1 MEFDKIYCITLARRP
16 DRWHNFLDG
25 LPEGFEQAFGK
36 VEKWLAYDGRIMHS
50 PPYWHGGN
58 GAWGCYNSHKRAI
71 EQAIIERAESVLLF
85 EDDALFLPD
94 FIDKTKAF
102 LDKLPKG
109 AEIVYLGG
117 QHLKRQERQP
127 QKVNDLVY
135 RPYNVNRTHAWGI
148 IGQGA
153 MLKVL
158 DHLNKRN
165 WTTPHHID
173 HWMGALLESGKVKAF
188 CPARWLV
195 DQREGR
201 SDVAQREKVYT
212 HWKDADTAID
222 ITKAPFIAIIGLHSS
237 GSSALAGALYHL
249 NLHLGNRLVG
259 MYGNPPI
266 NGGEAE
272 GLARLF
278 EAALP
283 VPKTEWIVPVET
295 VKKRLLTWI
304 NERQR
309 EAVRRGKVAA
319 GKYPQLAATA
329 DFLPDI
335 LGDNLK
341 IIHIDRPIEESI
353 RSLQRRFRN
362 VDPKSIEAHQRRLY
376 QGAALFKEKVKPEN
390 YCKIEYAELLKKPF
404 ETLESIPKSYGI
416 EGTIEQ
422 LEAAA
427 RYIDPAKRHEF

>member
-1 MEFDKIYCITLARRP
+1 MIFFDKIYCITLARRP
-16 DRWHNFLDG
+16 DRWHNFLEG

-71 EQAIIERAESVLLF
+71 EQTLIDGLESVLLF

-94 FIDKTKAF
+94 FIHNAKAF
-102 LDKLPKG
+102 LESVPND
-109 AEIVYLGG
+109 AEIVYFGG
-117 QHLKRQERQP
+117 QHLKRQIGQP
-127 QKVNDLVY
+127 QKANDLVY
-135 RPYNVNRTHAWGI
+135 RAYNVNRTHAWGLV
-148 IGQGA
+148 GQRA
-153 MLKVL
+153 LIKTL

-173 HWMGALLESGKVKAF
+173 HWMGALVESGKIKAY

-212 HWKDADTAID
+212 HWKDADAVVD
-222 ITKAPFIAIIGLHSS
+222 ISKAPFIAVVGLHSS

-259 MYGNPPI
+259 MYGKPPI

-283 VPKTEWIVPVET
+283 VPKTDWIIPIEKVE
-295 VKKRLLTWI
+295 KRLLSWI
-304 NERQR
+304 NDRRR
-309 EAVRRGKVAA
+309 EAIKRGLVAA

-329 DFLPDI
+329 DFLPEE

-362 VDPKSIEAHQRRLY
+362 VDPECIAAHQRRLY
-376 QGAALFKEKVKPEN
+376 EGTQLFKEKVKPEN
-390 YCKIEYAELLKKPF
+390 FF
-404 ETLESIPKSYGI
+404 EIQFSDLVKNPKAVLSSIPGNFGLTY
-416 EGTIEQ
+416 TPAQ

-427 RYIDPAKRHEF
+427 AYIEPGKKHL